1 VLKWE
6 FDNVATMKSL
16 PFLFSLLLLPQVIF
30 SAEKK
35 EEDEVEVGLR
45 QVYSTYKSGDN
56 QEVLNQLRA
65 LVKLVE
71 SKAADAVGELLPEKV
86 GDWKGESMNREDLT
100 IAGGGIS
107 MSRTYVSEEKKITV
121 KVIKDA
127 PVLKSMIDFIG
138 NKDLLALSNRKTH
151 RISGETAVMEGERK
165 LQVVLDER
173 IYVELVGNDKADEG
187 DLVTLARR
195 LDLRALAKLE

>member
-1 VLKWE
+1 
-6 FDNVATMKSL
+6 MKSL

-45 QVYSTYKSGDN
+45 QVYSTHKSGDN

-65 LVKLVE
+65 LVKPVE
-71 SKAADAVGELLPEKV
+71 SKAADAVGELLPEEV

-107 MSRTYVSEEKKITV
+107 MSRTYVSEEKQITV

-127 PVLKSMIDFIG
+127 PVLKPMIDLIG

>member
-1 VLKWE
+1 
-6 FDNVATMKSL
+6 MKSL
-16 PFLFSLLLLPQVIF
+16 PFLFSLVLLPQVIF
-30 SAEKK
+30 SAEKE
-35 EEDEVEVGLR
+35 EEDEVEAGLR

-71 SKAADAVGELLPEKV
+71 SKAADAVSELLPAEV
-86 GDWKGESMNREDLT
+86 GDWKGESLNREDLT

-107 MSRTYVSEEKKITV
+107 ILRKYVSEEKQITV

-127 PVLKSMIDFIG
+127 PVLKPMIDLIG